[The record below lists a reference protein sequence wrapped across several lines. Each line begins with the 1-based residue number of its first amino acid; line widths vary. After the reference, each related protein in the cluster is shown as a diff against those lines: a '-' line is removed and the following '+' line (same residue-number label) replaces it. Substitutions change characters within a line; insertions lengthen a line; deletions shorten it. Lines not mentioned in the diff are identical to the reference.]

1 MMTADRLLNK
11 AYKTSK
17 TWGYITIVLGIL
29 AIALPFAMGLAIA
42 ALFAIAL
49 IAVGV
54 VQLLAAWPGEG
65 RGLSFRLVWA
75 ILTLVAGLYM
85 LISPQVGLVTITLF
99 LGTYFLVDGIA
110 NILAA
115 FQLKPRHGW
124 GYIAMGGLS
133 SLILAL
139 IILVQWPVSSEFVI
153 GILIGVKLLIL
164 GFTMVALATTAEKQ
178 LAQMQPE
185 PQEKEVNPQD

>member
-1 MMTADRLLNK
+1 MMTADSLLHK

-17 TWGYITIVLGIL
+17 NWGYITILLGIL
-29 AIALPFAMGLAIA
+29 AIALPFAMGLAVA
-42 ALFAIAL
+42 ALFALAL

-85 LISPQVGLVTITLF
+85 LINPTVSLATLTLF
-99 LGTYFLVDGIA
+99 LGSYFLVDGVA
-110 NILAA
+110 NIATA

-124 GYIAMGGLS
+124 GYIAMGGVS

-164 GFTMVALATTAEKQ
+164 GTTMVALAKSAEKQ
-178 LAQMQPE
+178 LAAAPSQPA
-185 PQEKEVNPQD
+185 EKEINPQD

>member
-1 MMTADRLLNK
+1 MMTDDRLLQK

-17 TWGYITIVLGIL
+17 TWGYVTIVLGIL
-29 AIALPFAMGLAIA
+29 ALALPLAMGLAVA
-42 ALFAIAL
+42 ALFAITL
-49 IAVGV
+49 VTVGI

-75 ILTLVAGLYM
+75 ILTLVAGMYM
-85 LISPQVGLVTITLF
+85 LFNPGVSLVTLTLF
-99 LGTYFLVDGIA
+99 LGSYFLVDGIA

-115 FQLKPRHGW
+115 FQLRPRHGW
-124 GYIAMGGLS
+124 GYVAMGGLS

-164 GFTMVALATTAEKQ
+164 GLTMVAMAKSAEKQ
-178 LAQMQPE
+178 FAQM
-185 PQEKEVNPQD
+185 PQSQDEKEINPQD

>member
-1 MMTADRLLNK
+1 MMTADRLLHK
-11 AYKTSK
+11 AYTTSK
-17 TWGYITIVLGIL
+17 TWGYVTIVLGIL
-29 AIALPFAMGLAIA
+29 ALALPLAMGLAVA

-49 IAVGV
+49 VAVGV

-75 ILTLVAGLYM
+75 VLTLVAGLYM
-85 LISPQVGLVTITLF
+85 LINPGVSLATLTLF
-99 LGTYFLVDGIA
+99 LGSYFLVDGIA

-124 GYIAMGGLS
+124 GYVAMGGLS

-139 IILVQWPVSSEFVI
+139 IILVRWPVSSEFVI
-153 GILIGVKLLIL
+153 GILIGIKLLIL
-164 GFTMVALATTAEKQ
+164 GITMVALAKTAEKQ
-178 LAQMQPE
+178 LSQLQPE

>member
-1 MMTADRLLNK
+1 MMTADRLLHK

-17 TWGYITIVLGIL
+17 TWGYVTIVLGIL
-29 AIALPFAMGLAIA
+29 ALALPLAMGLAVA

-49 IAVGV
+49 VAVGV

-75 ILTLVAGLYM
+75 VLTLVAGLYM
-85 LISPQVGLVTITLF
+85 LINPGVSLATLTLF
-99 LGTYFLVDGIA
+99 LGSYFLVDGIA

-124 GYIAMGGLS
+124 GYVAMGGLS

-153 GILIGVKLLIL
+153 GILIGIKLLIL
-164 GFTMVALATTAEKQ
+164 GITMVALAKTAEKQ
-178 LAQMQPE
+178 LSQIQPE